1 MIEKIDKKVV
11 EEVEKLLT
19 KKDLETNEIEIL
31 LAVKND
37 LKSEE
42 KMKRM
47 IEITT
52 KKKVG

>member
-19 KKDLETNEIEIL
+19 KEDLEINEIEIL

-37 LKSEE
+37 LKFEE

-47 IEITT
+47 IEFTS
-52 KKKVG
+52 

>member
-1 MIEKIDKKVV
+1 MIEKIDKKIV

-19 KKDLETNEIEIL
+19 KEDLEINEIEIL

-37 LKSEE
+37 LKFEE

-47 IEITT
+47 IEFTS
-52 KKKVG
+52 

>member
-19 KKDLETNEIEIL
+19 KEDLETNEIEIL

-37 LKSEE
+37 LKFEE

-47 IEITT
+47 IEFTS
-52 KKKVG
+52 

>member
-11 EEVEKLLT
+11 EEIEKLLT
-19 KKDLETNEIEIL
+19 KEDLEIKEIEIL

-37 LKSEE
+37 LKFEE

-47 IEITT
+47 IEFTS
-52 KKKVG
+52 